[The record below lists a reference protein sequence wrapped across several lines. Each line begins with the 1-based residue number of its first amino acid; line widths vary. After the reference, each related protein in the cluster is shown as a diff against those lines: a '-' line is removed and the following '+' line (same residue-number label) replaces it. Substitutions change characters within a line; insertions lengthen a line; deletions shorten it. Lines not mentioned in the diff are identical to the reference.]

1 MCITAFKMLFHN
13 KSRFFATLVG
23 ISFAFFLAAVQ
34 IGLLIGWCNTNSAII
49 RHARVDVW
57 VMAKQTKAF
66 DYGMPIPKQ
75 RMYQVRR
82 LEGVAWAEGMTM
94 SWSIWKRPD
103 GQKTNVELVGLDTSG

>member
-1 MCITAFKMLFHN
+1 MIKSLTDRCVNLKAGGCKAMSGNGWMLITALKMLFYN

-66 DYGMPIPKQ
+66 DYGAAIPK
-75 RMYQVRR
+75 
-82 LEGVAWAEGMTM
+82 
-94 SWSIWKRPD
+94 KR
-103 GQKTNVELVGLDTSG
+103 